1 MFPRASSPQGCAD
14 AHGTNLRGA
23 ILVVVITLAALMYPN
38 SVHILLFFKT
48 VPLHNVWTSLITRLV
63 KNLPAMWENWV

>member
-1 MFPRASSPQGCAD
+1 MFPRASSPWGCVD
-14 AHGTNLRGA
+14 AHGTNLRGT

-38 SVHILLFFKT
+38 FVHVLLFFKT
-48 VPLHNVWTSLITRLV
+48 VLLHNMWASLITRLV